1 MIDCLAVGVGGFV
14 GSVARYLAG
23 KIPVPNPAAFPINTL
38 LINIAGSF
46 VIGCLAALASRNAPI
61 HPRLM
66 LFLKVGIC
74 GGFTTFSTFS
84 LETSELIRS
93 GAYTAAVL
101 YVLLSAGLGILVVIL
116 AQNLILQ

>member
-46 VIGCLAALASRNAPI
+46 VIGCLAALAARNAPI

-74 GGFTTFSTFS
+74 GGFTTFSSFA
-84 LETSELIRS
+84 LETDQLLAKGSASI
-93 GAYTAAVL
+93 AAP
-101 YVLLSAGLGILVVIL
+101 YVLLSIICGILAVFA
-116 AQNLILQ
+116 AQKLVS

>member
-1 MIDCLAVGVGGFV
+1 MLECLIVGAGGALGAILRHLVGMVPLTPENGF
-14 GSVARYLAG
+14 
-23 KIPVPNPAAFPINTL
+23 PVKTF
-38 LINIAGSF
+38 LINVIGSF
-46 VIGCLAALASRNAPI
+46 IIGLVAALAAKYTLN
-61 HPRLM
+61 PRLV